1 MSVKYSEEGT
11 AFSVCTGVLD
21 GLKNSLFRF
30 LSNDTARLCH
40 WLLFLK
46 EKRIWE
52 EGAQEREGDIKVLF
66 QDASN
71 LLQMSEWV

>member
-1 MSVKYSEEGT
+1 MAVKYSEEGT
-11 AFSVCTGVLD
+11 TFSVCTGVLD

-30 LSNDTARLCH
+30 LSNDTAHLCH

-52 EGAQEREGDIKVLF
+52 EGAQEREGDIKVPF

-71 LLQMSEWV
+71 LLQMSGWV